1 MPASPGFAVWW
12 RCKTRIPD
20 MKKTLLIL
28 LAVLI
33 ALALPVYG
41 SRQAIEALERH
52 QEPGGL
58 AMNLAWWVTQLP
70 GYGAFTDVPRTR
82 LAVAV
87 HQLHD
92 GAEFGDLP
100 QQQQRGERLLQRLQ
114 PWLDQIPQDT
124 LTLKAQQLALATLVR
139 MPRQPAGLAA
149 QLEQSL
155 GTALQAPTAAQ
166 QPAMLRLQAAE
177 ALALSAARRQDAATA
192 SQWQAYAW
200 EAVPAPTDIKAQTL
214 ENTARSLIPLRIA
227 LAACQPGQ
235 PARPSTPHARHW
247 RMAMTSASCAAST
260 RAAGTGRCCC
270 RQNSPARPRVA
281 ARWPRNTSSC

>member
-1 MPASPGFAVWW
+1 
-12 RCKTRIPD
+12 

-114 PWLDQIPQDT
+114 PWLDSRQQDA
-124 LTLKAQQLALATLVR
+124 LTLQAQQIALAALVR
-139 MPRQPAGLAA
+139 MPQQPEGLAA
-149 QLEQSL
+149 QLESRL
-155 GTALQAPTAAQ
+155 APALQAPAASQ
-166 QPAMLRLQAAE
+166 LPPMLRLQAAE
-177 ALALSAARRQDAATA
+177 ALAMSAARRQDAATA
-192 SQWQAYAW
+192 SQWQAHAW
-200 EAVPAPTDIKAQTL
+200 QAVPAPADIKAQTL

-227 LAACQPGQ
+227 LAGCQPGQ
-235 PARPSTPHARHW
+235 
-247 RMAMTSASCAAST
+247 AAPDV
-260 RAAGTGRCCC
+260 G
-270 RQNSPARPRVA
+270 A
-281 ARWPRNTSSC
+281 ARQALAHGYDIRQLRRQYQSGWDRPLMLAAEQAAMASDCATLAREYQQLLTAPQPASAQ

>member
-1 MPASPGFAVWW
+1 
-12 RCKTRIPD
+12 
-20 MKKTLLIL
+20 MKKILLIL

-41 SRQAIEALERH
+41 SRQAIEALEQH

-70 GYGAFTDVPRTR
+70 GYGAVADVPRTR
-82 LAVAV
+82 VAVAA

-92 GAEFGDLP
+92 GAEFGDLA

-139 MPRQPAGLAA
+139 MPQQPAGLAA

-177 ALALSAARRQDAATA
+177 ALALSAARRQDAAAA

-235 PARPSTPHARHW
+235 PAPAFDAARQALAHGYDIRQLRRQYQSGWDRPLLLQAEQPGTAEGCSALAKEYQQLLTAPQPSTPR
-247 RMAMTSASCAAST
+247 
-260 RAAGTGRCCC
+260 
-270 RQNSPARPRVA
+270 
-281 ARWPRNTSSC
+281 